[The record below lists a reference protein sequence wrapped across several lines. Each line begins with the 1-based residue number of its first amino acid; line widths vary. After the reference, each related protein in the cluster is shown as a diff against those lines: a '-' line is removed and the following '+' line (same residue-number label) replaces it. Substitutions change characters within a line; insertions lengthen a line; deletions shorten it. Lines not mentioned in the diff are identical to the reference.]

1 VLEVVLALVP
11 EWVDCSRPLLPL
23 VTFHRH
29 CSLPRRTRAPP
40 PHTVSSQA
48 THGPACAL
56 VRVFRR
62 QEIQDETER
71 ETSGQA
77 VSNNPIRLRIVS
89 PHVLTMTLVDLPGLT
104 KVRLL
109 PSTLTP
115 SPHRF
120 TG

>member
-1 VLEVVLALVP
+1 
-11 EWVDCSRPLLPL
+11 
-23 VTFHRH
+23 
-29 CSLPRRTRAPP
+29 
-40 PHTVSSQA
+40 
-48 THGPACAL
+48 

-120 TG
+120 TGQAGQGGAS